1 MTAEQAVVAPFA
13 GTVIAIA
20 HEPDEPVAPGTALVV
35 LEAMKMEHEVI
46 AQDGGVVRRVDVSVG
61 DTVTEGQVLAILS
74 PVPTAARAQRLRKR
88 RPIPTSYGKI
98 SERSASATRSG
109 STRRGPTRSQSATS
123 GGTGPPER
131 TSTTSSTRGRS
142 SSTAR

>member
-61 DTVTEGQVLAILS
+61 DTVTEGQVLAILT
-74 PVPTAARAQRLRKR
+74 PGAH
-88 RPIPTSYGKI
+88 
-98 SERSASATRSG
+98 SG
-109 STRRGPTRSQSATS
+109 D
-123 GGTGPPER
+123 
-131 TSTTSSTRGRS
+131 GRND
-142 SSTAR
+142 